1 MVTPREERNRAESFL
16 IDISVEERGEI
27 TPVGFSP
34 SFSPLR
40 ELPFVLSSGGLQRD
54 VVYLG

>member
-40 ELPFVLSSGGLQRD
+40 DLLLCTQIQGFGSALI
-54 VVYLG
+54 